1 MELLITFG
9 KDQQQ
14 ARGLHKLNFYE
25 VEEIFDFLII
35 KQFMAS
41 INLAEEQAHSL
52 EGASAI
58 VSLRQ
63 QCYETFQEKIQRVIS
78 GW

>member
-1 MELLITFG
+1 MELLITLG

-41 INLAEEQAHSL
+41 INLAE
-52 EGASAI
+52 
-58 VSLRQ
+58 
-63 QCYETFQEKIQRVIS
+63 
-78 GW
+78 